1 MTPTP
6 GVRATVIVAQLA
18 ETMADPQLLATAV
31 NEGARPAGA
40 IRPWARK
47 FVVLRSLET
56 DIYAVTP

>member
-18 ETMADPQLLATAV
+18 ETMADPQLLAAAV
-31 NEGARPAGA
+31 NEDARLAGA

-47 FVVLRSLET
+47 VVLMRSLET
-56 DIYAVTP
+56 DIDAVTP